1 MHCRPVFICL
11 YVKRINVVCY
21 FSRKVEG
28 TRLVSSVLLLLP
40 MEPEYFH
47 SQFLKITLVTHLLF
61 YFIFDPPKLLP
72 IYRRN
77 ILSFCSFIIDRSYRS
92 KVKMRLE
99 CILGHRNEH
108 HLLHS
113 WDFQGFLEFTTL
125 VYSLQGQMDLR
136 NHKNELCSIE
146 NQGGEK
152 PWIEVIGCNNWKR
165 INLHTGI

>member
-61 YFIFDPPKLLP
+61 YFIFDPPKILS

-77 ILSFCSFIIDRSYRS
+77 ILSFCSFIID
-92 KVKMRLE
+92 
-99 CILGHRNEH
+99 
-108 HLLHS
+108 
-113 WDFQGFLEFTTL
+113 L
-125 VYSLQGQMDLR
+125 VS
-136 NHKNELCSIE
+136 
-146 NQGGEK
+146 
-152 PWIEVIGCNNWKR
+152 
-165 INLHTGI
+165 INLCLLLKENIQPLLLPT